1 MLEGM
6 PSPQDLRAHLVEDQ
20 VLVTVGSRV
29 LFRYD
34 VDDAGLRN
42 VAAVTLPE
50 MGFTARRVAQVLGI
64 TEVYVSM
71 LRRRT

>member
-1 MLEGM
+1 M